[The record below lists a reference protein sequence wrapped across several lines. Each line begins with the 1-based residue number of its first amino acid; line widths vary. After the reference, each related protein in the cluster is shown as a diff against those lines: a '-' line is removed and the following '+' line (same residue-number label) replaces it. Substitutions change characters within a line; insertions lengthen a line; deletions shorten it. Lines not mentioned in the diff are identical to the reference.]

1 MKLKK
6 QQSGRKILAMLIGA
20 GMICLGGCGVKLGEE
35 FKEEVN
41 ALNGA
46 KIQVSEEKTTPV
58 GIAFEIHNQSDK
70 DLNYGQDYSIQK
82 EKDGRWYV
90 VEPSNP
96 VAVTMELLWVPS
108 GSEETMEVNWED
120 SYGKLPKG
128 HYRIIKSFA
137 DEQKGYYLAGEFT
150 IK

>member
-6 QQSGRKILAMLIGA
+6 RQRGRKILAMVIGA

-41 ALNGA
+41 TLKGA
-46 KIQVSEEKTTPV
+46 GIQVSEDKASPV
-58 GIAFEIHNQSDK
+58 GIAIEIHNQSDK

-90 VEPSNP
+90 VEPLSP
-96 VAVTMELLWVPS
+96 VAVTMELLWIPT
-108 GSEETMEVNWED
+108 GSEDAMEINWED